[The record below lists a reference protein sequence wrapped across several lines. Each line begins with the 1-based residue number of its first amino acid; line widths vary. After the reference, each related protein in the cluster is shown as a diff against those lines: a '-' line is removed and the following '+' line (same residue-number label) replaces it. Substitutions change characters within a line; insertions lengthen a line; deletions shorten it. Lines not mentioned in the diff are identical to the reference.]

1 MFGLGMV
8 VLFIVGV
15 FVLFFSTRRRR
26 RNCVP
31 VPPDAY
37 PPIAAERPR
46 AGNGK
51 PPVRR
56 APPRLR
62 PPRLAWVS
70 ARHLLEARKAMAA
83 FDCLLT
89 SHGHEPP
96 WRTAEQFEQYTY
108 ETALLLQQAEPE
120 WPSPDYAFGARTGAY
135 SYQAACDGAATLGPG
150 APVGIVPVRIPRGP
164 HYSGHRKER

>member
-1 MFGLGMV
+1 MFSLGMV
-8 VLFIVGV
+8 GLFVVGV

-26 RNCVP
+26 RNRLP

-37 PPIAAERPR
+37 PPIAVERSR

-56 APPRLR
+56 PPPRLR

-70 ARHLLEARKAMAA
+70 ARHLFEAQKSMVA
-83 FDCLLT
+83 FDRLLT

-96 WRTAEQFEQYTY
+96 WRTTGQFEQYTY

-120 WPSPDYAFGARTGAY
+120 WPSPNYAFAGRTGAY
-135 SYQAACDGAATLGPG
+135 SHQAACDGAAALGPS
-150 APVGIVPVRIPRGP
+150 APVAIVPVRIPRRP
-164 HYSGHRKER
+164 HYNGHRKER